1 MMRTLTAVGVAL
13 LIFLAGSATLA
24 VRMTFSLREQTS
36 QMATRVMSQADGL
49 LTQARQAMEP
59 LTSRAGQACTPELQ
73 HQLEHQR
80 LQSPYI
86 QGIHL
91 YQGHRVYCTSTLET
105 FALSEPFTPG
115 AREQLYL
122 QPEIPPQP
130 GAPVLIYAMGRNE
143 SGVMVTLS
151 TTPLVQR
158 LTWNEGVAGL
168 QTGTRVLL
176 ADNRVMRLPPQW
188 GGVTWWYSGLFDYSV
203 FTREFRE
210 PGMVRLWQAGK
221 WFVLTGLLALAG
233 GWLCRRYLL
242 APPALSGQLG
252 EAIRKGEIVPYYQPV
267 MDARTGRVYGAEVL
281 ARWISGG
288 REVAG
293 PDAFIPLAEANG
305 LMVPLTRALLS
316 RVLSDIQP
324 LAFRLPEAFHL
335 GVNLSVAGEDV
346 RELEWDLTNL
356 QKSLG
361 RRVQMVVEVTESA
374 PVAPDSR
381 VAVMLQRLRLE
392 GIRVAL
398 DDFGTGY
405 ASLAHLARLPLD
417 FLKID
422 RMFVRLL
429 QEGESETVLVDSII
443 SLVEKLR
450 LKVIAE
456 GVETKYQAEY
466 LLIRG
471 VRLQQ
476 GYRWS
481 RPLPASEFARYLIWG
496 GQSDHKNATGFSSRF

>member
-1 MMRTLTAVGVAL
+1 MRTLTAAGVAL
-13 LIFLAGSATLA
+13 LIFLAGSAMLT
-24 VRMTFSLREQTS
+24 VRTAFSQRGQASQT
-36 QMATRVMSQADGL
+36 ATRVMSRADRL
-49 LTQARQAMEP
+49 LTEARQAMEP
-59 LTSRAGQACTPELQ
+59 LTARAGQPCTAALQ

-80 LQSPYI
+80 LRSPYI

-91 YQGHRVYCTSTLET
+91 YQGRRAYCSSTLET
-105 FALSEPFTPG
+105 FALPEPFTPG

-122 QPEIPPQP
+122 LPEIPPQP
-130 GAPVLIYAMGRNE
+130 GAPVLAYALGKGE

-151 TTPLVQR
+151 TAPLVR
-158 LTWNEGVAGL
+158 RMTWHEGVAGL

-176 ADNRVMRLPPQW
+176 PDNRVMRLPPAW

-210 PGMVRLWQAGK
+210 PVMARLWQTGK
-221 WFVLTGLLALAG
+221 WGFVLTGLLALAG

-242 APPALSGQLG
+242 TPPALSGQLG

-267 MDARTGRVYGAEVL
+267 MNAETGRVHGVEVL

-293 PDAFIPLAEANG
+293 PDAFIALAEAHG
-305 LMVPLTRALLS
+305 LMVPLTRTLLS

-324 LAFRLPEAFHL
+324 LTFRLPEVFHL

-346 RELEWDLTNL
+346 RELERDLIKLKEN
-356 QKSLG
+356 LG
-361 RRVQMVVEVTESA
+361 RRIRVVVEVTESA
-374 PVAPDSR
+374 PVVPGSQVVD
-381 VAVMLQRLRLE
+381 MLQRLRLE
-392 GIRVAL
+392 GLQVAL

-405 ASLAHLARLPLD
+405 ASLAHLSRLPLD
-417 FLKID
+417 FLKVD
-422 RMFVRLL
+422 RMFVRAL
-429 QEGESETVLVDSII
+429 QDLESENVLVDSII
-443 SLVEKLR
+443 ALAGQLG

-456 GVETKYQAEY
+456 GVETKCQAGY
-466 LLIRG
+466 LLGRG

-481 RPLPASEFARYLIWG
+481 QPLSARALARYLIWG
-496 GQSDHKNATGFSSRF
+496 GTSH